1 MKQEVQ
7 HTEDSVAAGLNHLRD
22 MLDELRG
29 GSAEKR
35 AIVITIND
43 SGDSFKLEMSSFNMT
58 PSFVLYALVEAIH
71 MLKDQHES
79 EHSAPQSLQ

>member
-1 MKQEVQ
+1 VKQEVQ
-7 HTEDSVAAGLNHLRD
+7 HTEDSVAAGLNHLRN

-35 AIVITIND
+35 AIVITMND

-58 PSFVLYALVEAIH
+58 PAFVLYALLEAVQ
-71 MLKDQHES
+71 MLGDQQES
-79 EHSAPQSLQ
+79 EHSAPESLQ